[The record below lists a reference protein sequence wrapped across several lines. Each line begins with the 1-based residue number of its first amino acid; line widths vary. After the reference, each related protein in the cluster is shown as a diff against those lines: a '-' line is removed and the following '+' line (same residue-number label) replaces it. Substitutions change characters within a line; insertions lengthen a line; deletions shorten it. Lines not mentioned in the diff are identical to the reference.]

1 MSTSSDMKAV
11 IDVVAQKEQEI
22 ARRDKPQKLDLAGM
36 PPNHTALYHSTGNR
50 IDVFVPP
57 VGHRSYRAADLAD
70 LARLINEFAGRT
82 VSRGSDQN
90 GAPSSIETPL
100 VFVFVLNG
108 TVHVILDEKGDRRDR
123 LSLSFKPSD
132 GWNELHTIDGEWQKQ
147 AAMVD
152 ALRTKINGRYSPEIV
167 PLIRKIK
174 FKSDSSGSSE
184 VTTGRVSMGKSIE
197 AAVSGLDGDFPDDVV
212 VELPIYDEFIDENG
226 NALRFGVSCS
236 LDVNPADQTIRL
248 ACKAGQLAKA
258 LLDADTKMMQAIA
271 AKVTCQNVKIFRGTP
286 SA

>member
-1 MSTSSDMKAV
+1 MKAV

-57 VGHRSYRAADLAD
+57 VGPRSYRAADLAD
-70 LARLINEFAGRT
+70 LARLINEFAGRSLGERA
-82 VSRGSDQN
+82 VLG
-90 GAPSSIETPL
+90 ETTPDDKPL

-212 VELPIYDEFIDENG
+212 VELPIYDEFIDEYG

-286 SA
+286 SAPSA